1 MADKLFDK
9 CNEDEE
15 YMPIRSCCQASRLGD
30 EEGDMNNFRDQI
42 ANVLFARRMQFILSV
57 L

>member
-42 ANVLFARRMQFILSV
+42 ANVLFARRM
-57 L
+57 